1 MISKQTIMQRL
12 RDFMIILRGNAG
24 IIMLS
29 WFIFSLGFALSQP
42 FFSLYVKE
50 LGGTD
55 VEIGFIRSAGAIAG
69 LALILPGGYITDRY
83 GRRKIIIVMTWAIA
97 VVSFFYAF
105 IQDWRQLLILVA
117 MDEALHFY
125 QPALIAI
132 MTDSMPPGYRGR
144 GWALSN
150 IVSSLPWLFMP
161 IFGGYL
167 IDTFGVMGFRIGF
180 LIQALMSFIA
190 AGIRTIFLKE
200 TIRVEG
206 GREFSLSEMLKSYA
220 ETVRELSRSVKV
232 IIVERAVLGSTA
244 MTATNLYAVVYAIEI
259 LGISKVDWGLASSL
273 GTLTSLTTT
282 LISLEFVDKMRN
294 RNKAI
299 SIALLL
305 NALGVF
311 SLISLKGTIAAV
323 VFFVLTSITS
333 SFVWPLTN
341 ALLGDLTPRE
351 LRGKRA
357 AVGNVLNRISISA
370 LAPAIGLLYTASPHL
385 AFAVVIASTLARAII
400 YILFVREPKKREK

>member
-1 MISKQTIMQRL
+1 MISKQAIKQRL
-12 RDFMIILRGNAG
+12 SDFIVILRGNAG
-24 IIMLS
+24 IIMLT
-29 WFIFSLGFALSQP
+29 WFIFSLGSALSQP

-55 VEIGFIRSAGAIAG
+55 VEIGVIRSAGAMAG

-97 VVSFFYAF
+97 VIFLFYAF
-105 IQDWRQLLILVA
+105 VQDWRQLLILVA

-150 IVSSLPWLFMP
+150 IVSNLPWLFMP

-167 IDTFGVMGFRIGF
+167 IDIFGIVGFRIGF

-190 AGIRTIFLKE
+190 AGIRTVFLKE
-200 TIRVEG
+200 TIKVESKQ
-206 GREFSLSEMLKSYA
+206 EFSLSEMLKSYA
-220 ETVRELSRSVKV
+220 ETIGKLSHSVKV
-232 IIVERAVLGSTA
+232 IIVERAVLGTIGTTA
-244 MTATNLYAVVYAIEI
+244 MNLYAVVYATEM

-273 GTLTSLTTT
+273 GTLTSLLTTI
-282 LISLEFVDKMRN
+282 ISLEFIDRIKN
-294 RNKAI
+294 RNKVI
-299 SIALLL
+299 SAALLL
-305 NALGVF
+305 NALGII

-323 VFFVLTSITS
+323 AFFILTSITS
-333 SFVWPLTN
+333 SFVWPSIN

-351 LRGKRA
+351 LRGKRV
-357 AVGNVLNRISISA
+357 AVGNLLNRISITI
-370 LAPAIGLLYTASPHL
+370 LAPIIGFFYMVSPNL
-385 AFAVVIASTLARAII
+385 AFIIA
-400 YILFVREPKKREK
+400 ILFTLIRATIYLLFVHEPKKREM